1 MKKIL
6 VILILSALM
15 FSFSKDNER
24 IIEVRALYSKIIN
37 DSPYSIDTISWSE
50 SENEYSY
57 PLERTFVYS
66 YFENNLS
73 KLNCEIRQDHL
84 WISSEYYFED
94 NKLFFVFLTYDYGDV
109 KEENR
114 LYFNKS
120 GKIEKL
126 LVNNGRGNVE
136 LSDVSKINEIR
147 QVTFKWL
154 EIGNTRLQAS
164 EKFDNKIFV
173 AKEVENKIK
182 SVEKI
187 SEQFDKKANNTSS
200 EEKRVEKYDDSLK
213 GVIIVALLIFIV
225 IIIRRFKKS
234 IKCSNCNKYNYFSK
248 NEVSKINVIYMDYL
262 YVNKDGTPDG
272 RYNDNDET
280 GSWEEVYCCK
290 KCKTEIIITDSW
302 FINKLIRLGVEN
314 EFYKKAIMESEYYK
328 KNRWKFDIPW
338 RSEY

>member
-1 MKKIL
+1 
-6 VILILSALM
+6 M

-24 IIEVRALYSKIIN
+24 ILDVRALYTKIIN
-37 DSPYSIDTISWSE
+37 DSPYSIDTVSWAESE
-50 SENEYSY
+50 SEYSH
-57 PLERTFVYS
+57 PLERTFIYS

-94 NKLFFVFLTYDYGDV
+94 NELFFAFLTYDYGDE

-126 LVNNGRGNVE
+126 LVNYGKGNVE
-136 LSDVSKINEIR
+136 LSDASKIHEIR
-147 QVTFKWL
+147 QVTLKWL
-154 EIGNTRLQAS
+154 DIGNTRLQAS
-164 EKFDNKIFV
+164 EKLENNIV
-173 AKEVENKIK
+173 IAKEAEKKIK
-182 SVEKI
+182 SVEETAEEI
-187 SEQFDKKANNTSS
+187 DKKVNNTSS
-200 EEKRVEKYDDSLK
+200 EEKKGEKYDDSWI
-213 GVIIVALLIFIV
+213 GGIIGALLTLIV

-262 YVNKDGTPDG
+262 HVNKDGTPDG
-272 RYNDNDET
+272 RYNDNNET

-290 KCKTEIIITDSW
+290 KCKTEIIVIDSW
-302 FINKLIRLGVEN
+302 FIDKLIRLGGEN
-314 EFYKKAIMESEYYK
+314 ELYKKAIIESEYYK
-328 KNRWKFDIPW
+328 ENSWKFDTPW